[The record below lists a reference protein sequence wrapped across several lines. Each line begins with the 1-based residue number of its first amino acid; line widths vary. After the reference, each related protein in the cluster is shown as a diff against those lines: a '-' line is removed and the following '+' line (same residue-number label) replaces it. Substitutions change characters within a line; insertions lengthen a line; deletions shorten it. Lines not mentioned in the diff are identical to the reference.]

1 MEFIMKSKAYT
12 LITLASL
19 VTAATAAA
27 GPLSPPAGPIGSSG
41 PTLLQVAD
49 LDPLAD
55 LVDDIDQQAGEISE
69 LETRIDVLSLPG
81 DANNAHIITE
91 SGSYYLS
98 DDIVVTTP
106 DTNGIQIDADNVT
119 LDLSGKVI
127 LGANLD
133 DTSRGITGS
142 PAGSPTLTRLN
153 VVIRNG
159 TIRDFQNPVF
169 ARLRL
174 SRLENLTMI
183 RSVSS
188 SANVVVISDS
198 NSNMVIGCQIQ
209 AAGTAGQALVLSNT
223 YGHVIAETHCRVV
236 PIGPNLGRG
245 SAVRDCTV
253 TTTTLGTGLRGDD
266 GTVFRRCSVLGA
278 FGQGFTGLAGQGGN
292 IYVECNAQSCGTDG
306 FDLSRSLAF
315 NCVAQSCGANGFELG
330 LQNYL
335 YGCTAIDSDDHGFLM
350 DAKGSRVE
358 ACHAETISGV
368 PANYGFL
375 ALQQA
380 DSCLVVK
387 NTAANA
393 FSRFNNIA
401 LNFSSFAPDWFDVTL
416 AGPWDNL
423 SQ

>member
-1 MEFIMKSKAYT
+1 MQSKTYT
-12 LITLASL
+12 LIALASL
-19 VTAATAAA
+19 VATGHAVA

-55 LVDDIDQQAGEISE
+55 LVDDIDQQADELTA

-81 DANNAHIITE
+81 DASNTHIITQP
-91 SGSYYLS
+91 GSYYLS
-98 DDIVVTTP
+98 DDIIVTAA

-119 LDLSGKVI
+119 LDLSGRQI
-127 LGANLD
+127 IGANLND
-133 DTSRGITGS
+133 ASRGITGS
-142 PAGSPTLTRLN
+142 TTLTRLN
-153 VVIRNG
+153 VVVRNG
-159 TIRDFQNPVF
+159 TIRDFQHPVF

-174 SRLENLTMI
+174 SRLESLTMI
-183 RSVSS
+183 RSVVSGS
-188 SANVVVISDS
+188 NVVVLGDSD
-198 NSNMVIGCQIQ
+198 SNMVIGCQIQ

-223 YGHVIAETHCRVV
+223 YAHVIAETHCRVV

-253 TTTTLGTGLRGDD
+253 TTTTLGNGLRGDA
-266 GTVFRRCSVLGA
+266 GSVFRRCSVRDIA
-278 FGQGFTGLAGQGGN
+278 GQGFTGLSAGGGN
-292 IYVECNAQSCGTDG
+292 IFVECNAQDCGTDG
-306 FDLSRSLAF
+306 FDLVLSMAF
-315 NCVAQSCGANGFELG
+315 NCLAQSCGANGFELG
-330 LQNYL
+330 LRNYL
-335 YGCTAIDSDDHGFLM
+335 YECTAIDSDDHGFLIETQ
-350 DAKGSRVE
+350 GSRVE

-380 DSCLVVK
+380 DSCLVIK
-387 NTAANA
+387 NTAVNA
-393 FSRFNNIA
+393 FTRFNDISI
-401 LNFSSFAPDWFDVTL
+401 NFSSFAPEWFDVTL